1 MTTPTEL
8 LGRIAAD
15 PADPTDGAA
24 RTVTFDR
31 LYRTSPADLW
41 EACTDPDR
49 LARWFAPV
57 SGDLEEGG
65 TFVIH
70 FDDDDTPRCRVTA
83 CTAPTGFTWEWPQAD
98 AMSVVTVE
106 VAPDPAGARLRLRH
120 TGLGPAQAIGY
131 AAGWDTYV
139 RRLEAWLSGVA
150 VPDWDETWEALHA
163 LYAAAGDAVGADG
176 ADGADGGADAGVDGG
191 SRAAAKRA

>member
-15 PADPTDGAA
+15 PTGSSDGGT
-24 RTVTFDR
+24 RVVIFDR
-31 LYRTSPADLW
+31 LYRTSVADLW

-98 AMSVVTVE
+98 AVSVVTVE
-106 VAPDPAGARLRLRH
+106 VAQDPAGARLRLRH
-120 TGLGPAQAIGY
+120 VGLTHTQATGY

-150 VPDWDETWEALHA
+150 LPDWDETWGALHA
-163 LYAAAGDAVGADG
+163 RYAADAGAGGPDTGAG
-176 ADGADGGADAGVDGG
+176 GPDGGADGETG
-191 SRAAAKRA
+191 AAARRA